1 MRRRTTAVAA
11 LALSGLAAWASGAA
25 AQEAAVPGVAVCLR
39 APLPGAATL
48 WRAEPGLSSGVSLF
62 ALGER
67 ALRAAWS
74 APLGVATECPVTVA
88 APGGA
93 VVVAAGR
100 LSGAGVIVL
109 RRGADGAAVRT
120 VLATPGAARRDFA
133 EVTDMAVS
141 VRGDVAVAWR
151 QSRFGPRAFSARAWV
166 AVQRPGARFS
176 KPMALDGWQRV
187 GAVGAPVAQ
196 IGFDAASSLTAVWSG
211 QRRGRGLVFTRAWP
225 SAAPPGAV
233 QSFAGPLADTDVN
246 PFAFAVAPA
255 GAAILVARG
264 GGGVVIFER
273 PGPGR
278 RFRRQLVA
286 EGDTDWQ
293 SVPALAVRHDSAL
306 AAAWRLADGRI
317 RFAVR
322 PPSGGRIRTG
332 TTGGPTVRR
341 RDTTREVVIGNVPRD
356 LGNLSPHIGF
366 AGPDSVVVSWVAARS
381 LAALAYPP
389 AAWMAVGTVRGRFGR
404 ARPLG
409 SPCRSVNGTSPVPGR
424 AVPAVLFT
432 DNLTE
437 PLAGDIGSPDSE
449 LPRGGGRLHLS
460 ERPTAPPVA
469 QPIRLRVSA
478 PPHQRLRYA
487 QPLRIRVACD
497 RECDL
502 RAVVPGRHGRVRAL
516 GTASLDAP
524 GQAAMRLRPGLEDNL
539 AAPPGR
545 PTPVSVYACVP
556 NGPVAG
562 RRDLAVSAIPL
573 PAPEPP
579 AVIGLRARRE
589 LRGVR
594 VTGRLSR
601 RQRRGEGL
609 LVGAYRESPDD
620 PILDR
625 PVRLGRRTTFSV
637 LLPSAPLASARWV
650 TAVTISTQPPF
661 RTRTFRARI
670 AYAGSRHMRPL
681 PERSRLAP

>member
-1 MRRRTTAVAA
+1 M
-11 LALSGLAAWASGAA
+11 S
-25 AQEAAVPGVAVCLR
+25 GVAVCLR

-48 WRAEPGLSSGVSLF
+48 WRAEAGLTSGVSLF
-62 ALGER
+62 AVGGG

-74 APLGVATECPVTVA
+74 APLGVTTDCPVTA
-88 APGGA
+88 AGPGGA

-100 LSGAGVIVL
+100 RSGARVIVV
-109 RRGADGAAVRT
+109 RRGADGAGSRA
-120 VLATPGAARRDFA
+120 VLATPGTAPRDFA
-133 EVTDMAVS
+133 EATDMAVS
-141 VRGDVAVAWR
+141 QRGDVAVAWR
-151 QSRFGPRAFSARAWV
+151 QTRFGSRGVSARAWV

-176 KPMALDGWQRV
+176 KPTPLGGWQRV
-187 GAVGAPVAQ
+187 DGLGTPVALV
-196 IGFDAASSLTAVWSG
+196 GFDAASSLTAVWSG
-211 QRRGRGLVFTRAWP
+211 QRRGRGLVFTREWP
-225 SAAPPGAV
+225 PVAPPGAV
-233 QSFAGPLADTDVN
+233 RSFAGPLAGTGVN

-255 GAAILVARG
+255 GAAVLEAQG
-264 GGGVVIFER
+264 SGGVVIFER

-278 RFRRQLVA
+278 RFRQQLVA
-286 EGDTDWQ
+286 EGETDWQ
-293 SVPALAVRHDSAL
+293 SAPALAVRHDGAL

-322 PPSGGRIRTG
+322 PPSGGRFRIG
-332 TTGGPTVRR
+332 TTGEPLGRR
-341 RDTTREVVIGNVPRD
+341 LDRTLEIVVGSMPRD

-366 AGPDSVVVSWVAARS
+366 AGADSVVVSWVAARS

-409 SPCRSVNGTSPVPGR
+409 SPCRAANGTSPDSDL
-424 AVPAVLFT
+424 AQPAVLFT

-449 LPRGGGRLHLS
+449 IPRGGGRLHRS

-469 QPIRLRVSA
+469 QPIRVRVSSA
-478 PPHQRLRYA
+478 PNQRLRYA
-487 QPLRIRVACD
+487 QPLLIRVACD
-497 RECDL
+497 RACDV
-502 RAVVPGRHGRVRAL
+502 RAVVRGRHGRVRAL
-516 GTASLDAP
+516 GTTSLSAP
-524 GQAAMRLRPGLEDNL
+524 GKVAMRLRPGLDDNL
-539 AAPPGR
+539 AMPRGR

-562 RRDLAVSAIPL
+562 HRDLAVAAVPL

-579 AVIGLRARRE
+579 AIIGLRARRGP
-589 LRGVR
+589 RGVR

-609 LVGAYRESPDD
+609 LISAYRESPDD

-625 PVRLGRRTTFSV
+625 PVRLGRRTRFSV
-637 LLPSAPLASARWV
+637 LLPAEPLASARWV
-650 TAVTISTQPPF
+650 TAVTVTTQPPF
-661 RTRTFRARI
+661 RTRTFRVRI
-670 AYAGSRHMRPL
+670 V
-681 PERSRLAP
+681 